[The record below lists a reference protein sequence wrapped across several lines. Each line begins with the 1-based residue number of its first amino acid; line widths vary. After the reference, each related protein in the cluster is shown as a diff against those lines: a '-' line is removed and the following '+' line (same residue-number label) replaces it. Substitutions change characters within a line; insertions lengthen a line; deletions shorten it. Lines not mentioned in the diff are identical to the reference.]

1 MRHVAFIEPFWR
13 KDAGWQP
20 HTHTH
25 THVPRSPR
33 RTTLESRLP
42 VKQNRLHQGDN
53 IPAGVVSGT
62 DDGHVDGL
70 GSKDSRGVVR
80 QSERTPPVLPT
91 TGTRKRAPVSCGD
104 HHDTKSAGERS
115 EEYLE
120 TVL

>member
-1 MRHVAFIEPFWR
+1 MLLSLNPFGG
-13 KDAGWQP
+13 KMQAGS
-20 HTHTH
+20 HTHS
-25 THVPRSPR
+25 HVPSSPR

-80 QSERTPPVLPT
+80 QSERTPPKVPT

-104 HHDTKSAGERS
+104 HRDTKSAGERS